1 MGIILPMRSSE
12 AAVNSYRAA
21 FESALIVRHA
31 APAVLA
37 LRGADCLDLLNRM
50 STADLAELP
59 SGRTRMTVFTDP
71 LGRTIDVVQV
81 IAREQDL
88 LLLTTGGREAVLR
101 SWLQKHIF
109 FQDDVTVSEP
119 QPNWARW
126 GAYGPSASEALE
138 PLPAPL
144 PHQDRVVS
152 FAGGVTWSVVSP
164 KPGFRVLFEPGAD
177 LAAWEKLGGEPSDS
191 LAYEVL
197 RVEAGLPEM
206 GREVKAD
213 SIPLEV
219 GLEQAVSF
227 SKGCYVGQEII
238 ARMES
243 RGKLA
248 KRLAGLSLRGAAE
261 PGTPLEQD
269 GRSVGTLTSVAESP
283 RFGWIGLAVVKPKAF
298 SFPEGQ
304 VWLRGDAEPA
314 RLVELPFESS
324 SQARVTPPLA
334 EPFGQS

>member
-1 MGIILPMRSSE
+1 MRSSE
-12 AAVNSYRAA
+12 AAVNSYHAA

-31 APAVLA
+31 APGVLA

-88 LLLTTGGREAVLR
+88 LLLATGGRESVLR

-119 QPNWARW
+119 QPNWAHW
-126 GAYGPSASEALE
+126 GSYGPSASEVLE

-164 KPGFRVLFEPGAD
+164 KRGFLVLLEPGAD
-177 LAAWEKLGGEPSDS
+177 LTAWEKLGGEPSDS
-191 LAYEVL
+191 LAYEIL

-206 GREVKAD
+206 GREVQED

-219 GLEQAVSF
+219 GLSHEVSF
-227 SKGCYVGQEII
+227 DKGCYVGQEII

-248 KRLAGLSLRGAAE
+248 KRLAGVSLGGAAE
-261 PGTPLEQD
+261 PGAALVQD
-269 GRSVGTLTSVAESP
+269 GRTVGTLTSVAESP
-283 RFGWIGLAVVKPKAF
+283 RFGWIGLAVVKPEALT
-298 SFPEGQ
+298 SFEGQ
-304 VWLRGDAEPA
+304 VLLRGDSQPA
-314 RLVELPFESS
+314 VLVELPFEAS
-324 SQARVTPPLA
+324 SQSQLTSPVAR
-334 EPFGQS
+334 PFEQT